1 MSYMKERYIEKMN
14 SEKLQRRKS
23 MEICEGCFDKLD
35 QHAVETEDGH
45 LLCPN
50 CYDDYIQDMEYKHG
64 ERNEP

>member
-1 MSYMKERYIEKMN
+1 
-14 SEKLQRRKS
+14 

-50 CYDDYIQDMEYKHG
+50 CYDDYLQDMAYKHG
-64 ERNEP
+64 EAKNEIGGTGGNNPQTTQRD